1 MIRLDTFLAAN
12 PDAYVHGPVF
22 AERFDRFS
30 FDSRIIQPGELFLAV
45 RTAKADGH
53 DHIAA
58 ACHGGAAGVV
68 CQRPVDLSAFGATCI
83 VVADTETA
91 IRRHAGRVIR
101 QAGIPVV
108 AITGSVGKT
117 TTKEMVAHVLG
128 ARFKVFRNPAN
139 FSGRFGL
146 PIAIGELEPQ
156 HTLAVLEMAV
166 DQFGEMALMTEM
178 APPTV
183 GAVTLVAP
191 AHLAAFGDLDG
202 VAREKGT
209 LVERLPAHGLAVL
222 NGDDPRVA
230 AMQGRTA
237 TRVALCHVDD
247 AAGEQTAPH
256 RVLST
261 PGGSPGGDSDR
272 DPTRQPPMFQAHGVR
287 VGIDGTRFVLETP
300 GGARLDVALPWLGRH
315 FAGAALIAAAVA
327 NHFDLPLTEVA
338 TRLASL
344 PEVPGRL
351 NRIPG
356 LGGALILDDSYNASP
371 EAVLA
376 GLDVLADL
384 PAARRLAIL
393 GDMAELGDASDES
406 HRRVGRRAARV
417 VDRLVTRG
425 PQAALIA
432 EGARAAG
439 LDPAAIAVTL
449 TTEDAVAAT
458 RPHLGPGVVA
468 FVKGSAV
475 ARMEQVVAG
484 LMAEP
489 ADAAR
494 RLVRQD
500 AAWRQIVVL
509 QPDRPTWV
517 EIDLGAIAGN
527 TRALARIA
535 APAEVMA
542 VLKADGYGHGAVR
555 VAHTALRNGAS
566 ACGVACLSE
575 AQVLR
580 RAGIDAPILVLGY
593 TPAWQARD
601 AVRAGVA
608 ITVFD
613 VETAV
618 ALDQAARALDSTIH
632 VHVKV
637 DTGMRRLGLAP
648 DAVPVFLRRLT
659 DLPGLVVDGVFTH
672 TACAD
677 DLSPVG
683 RTATAEQLAQL
694 RRVLDHLDAA
704 GLRPPKVHAA
714 NSALMLAEP
723 GARYDMVRPGLAL
736 YGLAPSDAVDI
747 AAHGLRPALAWKTQV
762 AQVRELV
769 VGDAVGYGHAW
780 RATRASRIAT
790 IPVGYADGFRR
801 APKTWRHVLVQGS
814 GAPLVGRVSMDQCA
828 VDVTDIPG
836 VRQGDEV
843 VLIGTQGERRITA
856 EDVGR
861 WLGTINYEVVS
872 TILARVPR
880 VS

>member
-1 MIRLDTFLAAN
+1 MIRLDAFLAAN
-12 PDAYVHGPVF
+12 PDARVHGPVF

-30 FDSRIIQPGELFLAV
+30 FDSRIVQPGELFLAV

-58 ACHGGAAGVV
+58 ACRGGAGGVV
-68 CQRPVDLSAFGATCI
+68 CQRPVDLSAYGATCI
-83 VVADTETA
+83 VVPDTEAA
-91 IRRHAGRVIR
+91 IRRHAGHVVR

-117 TTKEMVAHVLG
+117 TTKEMVAHVLA
-128 ARFKVFRNPAN
+128 ARFRVFRNPAN

-146 PIAIGELEPQ
+146 PIALGELEPQ

-166 DQFGEMALMTEM
+166 DQFGEMAMMTDM
-178 APPTV
+178 APPVV

-202 VAREKGT
+202 VAREKGM
-209 LVERLPAHGLAVL
+209 LVACLPRHGLAVL

-230 AMQGRTA
+230 AMARRTA
-237 TRVALCHVDD
+237 APVALCHVEGADGD
-247 AAGEQTAPH
+247 PGPPGAAE
-256 RVLST
+256 
-261 PGGSPGGDSDR
+261 
-272 DPTRQPPMFQAHGVR
+272 AHEGRGHASSAANAFRASGIR
-287 VGIDGTRFVLETP
+287 VGLDGTAFTIETP
-300 GGARLDVALPWLGRH
+300 RGARADVAMPWLGRH
-315 FAGAALIAAAVA
+315 FVGSALIAAAVA
-327 NHFDLPLTEVA
+327 DHFGLPLDTVVA
-338 TRLASL
+338 RLATL

-356 LGGALILDDSYNASP
+356 IDGSLILDDSYNASP

-376 GLDVLADL
+376 GLEVLAGL
-384 PAARRLAIL
+384 PAARRIAVL

-406 HRRVGRRAARV
+406 HRRVGRRAAGV

-439 LDPAAIAVTL
+439 LEPAAIAVTL
-449 TTEDAVAAT
+449 TAADAIAAAQ
-458 RPHLGPGVVA
+458 PWLGPGVVA
-468 FVKGSAV
+468 LVKGSAV

-489 ADAAR
+489 ADVPR

-527 TRALARIA
+527 ARALARIA

-542 VLKADGYGHGAVR
+542 VLKADAYGHGAVR

-566 ACGVACLSE
+566 ACAVACLSE
-575 AQVLR
+575 AQTLR
-580 RAGIDAPILVLGY
+580 HAGIDAPILVLGY
-593 TPAWQARD
+593 TPAWQARE
-601 AVRAGVA
+601 AVRAGVS

-613 VETAV
+613 LETAL
-618 ALDQAARALDSTIH
+618 ALDEAARALDTTVH

-648 DAVPVFLRRLT
+648 TGVAPFLRQLC
-659 DLPGLVVDGVFTH
+659 DLPGLAVDGLFTH

-677 DLSPVG
+677 DLSPDG
-683 RTATAEQLAQL
+683 HAATAAQLAAL
-694 RRVLDHLDAA
+694 RRVLAEVDAA

-714 NSALMLAEP
+714 NSALMLGAPE
-723 GARYDMVRPGLAL
+723 ARYDLVRPGIAL
-736 YGLAPSDAVDI
+736 YGLAPSPNVDI
-747 AAHGLRPALAWKTQV
+747 AAHGLRPALAWKTQI
-762 AQVRELV
+762 AQVRDLAA
-769 VGDAVGYGHAW
+769 GDAVGYGHTW
-780 RATRASRIAT
+780 RAERASRIAT

-801 APKTWRHVLVQGS
+801 APRTWQHVLVRGAA
-814 GAPLVGRVSMDQCA
+814 APLVGRVSMDQST
-828 VDVTDIPG
+828 VDVTDIQG
-836 VRQGDEV
+836 ARQGDEV
-843 VLIGTQGERRITA
+843 VLIGGQGDRRITA
-856 EDVGR
+856 EDVAD
-861 WLGTINYEVVS
+861 WLGTVNYEVVA